1 MAFYETVF
9 VARQDL
15 SAAQVEALAANLT
28 ELITQGKGDV
38 TKTEFCGLRT
48 LSYSIKKNRK
58 GHYVLFNIDAP
69 SPAVKEMER
78 QMRLNEDILRFLT
91 LKIDKLDAEPSP
103 LMQSKQSRDRRYE
116 GFGDNDRYDRLDD
129 EVVTD
134 VGIEGEE
141 EDDIIED
148 EGEKE

>member
-1 MAFYETVF
+1 MSFYETVF
-9 VARQDL
+9 IARQEL

-28 ELITQGKGDV
+28 DVLSQGKGEV

-48 LSYSIKKNRK
+48 LAYNIKKNRK

-91 LKIDKLDAEPSP
+91 LKVDRLDAEPSP

-116 GFGDNDRYDRLDD
+116 AFDDRENYEILV
-129 EVVTD
+129 E
-134 VGIEGEE
+134 EGERE
-141 EDDIIED
+141 
-148 EGEKE
+148 

>member
-9 VARQDL
+9 IARQEL
-15 SAAQVEALAANLT
+15 SAAQVEALSANLT
-28 ELITQGKGDV
+28 DVLAQGKGEV

-48 LSYSIKKNRK
+48 LAYSIKKNRK

-69 SPAVKEMER
+69 APAVKEMER
-78 QMRLNEDILRFLT
+78 QMGLNEDILRVLT
-91 LKIDKLDAEPSP
+91 LRVDKLDTEPSP

-116 GFGDNDRYDRLDD
+116 SFGESERFEPLVADA
-129 EVVTD
+129 
-134 VGIEGEE
+134 EGEVDVE
-141 EDDIIED
+141 EVEAEA

>member
-9 VARQDL
+9 VARQEL

-28 ELITQGKGDV
+28 DLITQGQGEV

-48 LSYSIKKNRK
+48 LAYSIKKNRK
-58 GHYVLFNIDAP
+58 GHYVLFNIEAP
-69 SPAVKEMER
+69 APAVKEMER
-78 QMRLNEDILRFLT
+78 QMQLNEDILRFLT
-91 LKIDKLDAEPSP
+91 LKIDQLDTNPSP

-116 GFGDNDRYDRLDD
+116 AF
-129 EVVTD
+129 
-134 VGIEGEE
+134 EGVDHFEP
-141 EDDIIED
+141 I

>member
-48 LSYSIKKNRK
+48 LAYSIKKNRK

-91 LKIDKLDAEPSP
+91 LKIEKLDTEPSP

-129 EVVTD
+129 EIVPG
-134 VGIEGEE
+134 VGVEAEVEE
-141 EDDIIED
+141 EIEE
-148 EGEKE
+148 EGDKE

>member
-9 VARQDL
+9 IARQEL

-28 ELITQGKGDV
+28 DIITQGQGEV
-38 TKTEFCGLRT
+38 AKTEFCGLRT

-69 SPAVKEMER
+69 VATIQEMER

-91 LKIDKLDAEPSP
+91 LKLDAIDSNPSP
-103 LMQSKQSRDRRYE
+103 LMQSKHTRERRHESYGDHDRR
-116 GFGDNDRYDRLDD
+116 
-129 EVVTD
+129 EVVEDEIDTIQP
-134 VGIEGEE
+134 IEGDAE
-141 EDDIIED
+141 
-148 EGEKE
+148 

>member
-9 VARQDL
+9 IARQEL

-28 ELITQGKGDV
+28 EVITQGQGEM

-48 LSYSIKKNRK
+48 LAYSIKKNRK

-69 SPAVKEMER
+69 FAAVKEMER
-78 QMRLNEDILRFLT
+78 QMSLNEDILRVLT
-91 LKIDKLDAEPSP
+91 LKIDKLDTEPSP
-103 LMQSKQSRDRRYE
+103 LMQSKQSRDRRFE
-116 GFGDNDRYDRLDD
+116 SFEENTNFRSFD
-129 EVVTD
+129 E
-134 VGIEGEE
+134 
-141 EDDIIED
+141 

>member
-9 VARQDL
+9 IARQEL
-15 SAAQVEALAANLT
+15 SAAQVEAIAANLT
-28 ELITQGKGDV
+28 DVLTKGEGDV

-48 LSYSIKKNRK
+48 LAYSIKKNRK

-69 SPAVKEMER
+69 IPIVKEMER
-78 QMRLNEDILRFLT
+78 QMGLNEDILRFLT
-91 LKIDKLDAEPSP
+91 IKVDKLDAEPSS

-116 GFGDNDRYDRLDD
+116 SFGERESFEPFEARAEGEAD
-129 EVVTD
+129 EVEV
-134 VGIEGEE
+134 
-141 EDDIIED
+141 